1 MALISNNGHYLAC
14 LGNSL
19 LDFCIAGGLPLVIYV
34 QLVTVVM
41 LMFSLFSPHFW
52 F

>member
-1 MALISNNGHYLAC
+1 MALISTNGHNLAW

-19 LDFCIAGGLPLVIYV
+19 LDFCVARGLHLVIYV

-41 LMFSLFSPHFW
+41 LMFSLVSPHFW